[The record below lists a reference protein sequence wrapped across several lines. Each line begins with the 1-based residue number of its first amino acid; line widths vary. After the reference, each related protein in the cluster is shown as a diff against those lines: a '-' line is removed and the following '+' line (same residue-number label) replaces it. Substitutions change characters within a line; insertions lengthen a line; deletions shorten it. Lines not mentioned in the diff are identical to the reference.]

1 MESERFEAE
10 AATRSGTDSLGGAD
24 PVAHPEWWPREAA
37 VPRPLERPSTR
48 EIALASGLF
57 LATCASTW
65 LTGGPLYAIGIMTIL
80 LFHEFGHYLT
90 CRKYRVPASLP
101 LFLPLP
107 LLSPFGTLGAII
119 RMRAPV
125 RDRKTL
131 FDIGIAGPLAGILPA
146 LVATVVGL
154 RLSAAIDPE
163 ELGASMQLGGSL
175 LFHALE
181 TWFFG
186 GRPEG
191 TEVLLHPLAFAG
203 WAGLFV
209 TALNLIPVG
218 QLDGGHVAYGLFGR
232 RAVAL
237 SYVLAIGFAVAGF
250 WFPGWWVFLALL
262 LLLRL
267 RHPPT
272 RDERIPLSRS
282 RVALGVFALL
292 FFVLSFVPR
301 PIQFP

>member
-1 MESERFEAE
+1 MEPVDRSETKSSSFPIPEAGDWHE
-10 AATRSGTDSLGGAD
+10 TWRALQ
-24 PVAHPEWWPREAA
+24 PAHSVGPAPF
-37 VPRPLERPSTR
+37 PRPSTR
-48 EIALASGLF
+48 EIALAVGLF
-57 LATCASTW
+57 LATCVSTW
-65 LTGGPLYAIGIMTIL
+65 LTAGPLYSVGIMTIL
-80 LFHEFGHYLT
+80 VFHEFGHYLT

-146 LVATVVGL
+146 LIASIVGL
-154 RLSAAIDPE
+154 RLSAVIDPDALE
-163 ELGASMQLGGSL
+163 GSMQLGGSI
-175 LFHALE
+175 LFQIMEAG
-181 TWFFG
+181 FFG
-186 GRPEG
+186 NRPEG

-232 RAVAL
+232 RALWL
-237 SYVLAIGFAVAGF
+237 SYVLAAGLAVAGI
-250 WFPGWWVFLALL
+250 WFPGWWMFLVLL
-262 LLLRL
+262 LIFRL
-267 RHPPT
+267 KHPPT
-272 RDERIPLSRS
+272 RDERVPLGRS

-301 PIQFP
+301 PIHLP